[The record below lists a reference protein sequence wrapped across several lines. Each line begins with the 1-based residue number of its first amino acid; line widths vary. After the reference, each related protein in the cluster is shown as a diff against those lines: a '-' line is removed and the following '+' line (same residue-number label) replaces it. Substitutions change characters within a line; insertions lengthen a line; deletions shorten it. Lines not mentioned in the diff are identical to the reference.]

1 MLLGLGLRLAEW
13 IVSALPA
20 RAAYGLADMAGAIW
34 YRSPARRSLVVANLA
49 RVCAATGRAASGP
62 AFERL
67 VRRAFREHA
76 RYYLELLRGPSYP
89 LERIGELVTVRDWE
103 RHEATLKSGPT
114 VMVGAHL
121 GNFEPMGAY
130 FAAHGIPVL
139 SPIEEIRPR
148 ALFEFL
154 RSRRGTGRGVEV
166 VPLSK
171 ALRPMIATL
180 RRGGAVGLVADR
192 DLAGDGLPVTFFGHP
207 TTLPEGPAAL
217 VVMSDASFLAGCCL
231 RLGPDRFDCVGEPI
245 EVVRSGDRQT
255 DVDALTRAMGAQFER
270 QIARAP
276 EQWWGAFQPIWPDI
290 QPAPQ

>member
-1 MLLGLGLRLAEW
+1 MLLGAALRIAEW
-13 IVSALPA
+13 LASALPA
-20 RAAYGLADMAGAIW
+20 RMAYGLADIAGAIW
-34 YRSPARRSLVVANLA
+34 SRSPARRRLVAANLA
-49 RVCAATGRAASGP
+49 RVCAATGRTTSGA

-89 LERIGELVTVRDWE
+89 LDRIGELVSVHDWE
-103 RHEATLKSGPT
+103 RHEATLRSGPT
-114 VMVGAHL
+114 VLVGAHI

-139 SPIEEIRPR
+139 SPIEEIRPQ

-154 RSRRGTGRGVEV
+154 ASRRGTGRGVEI

-171 ALRPMIATL
+171 ARRPMIATL
-180 RRGGAVGLVADR
+180 RRGGAVGLIADR

-207 TTLPEGPAAL
+207 TTMPEGPAQL
-217 VVMSDASFLAGCCL
+217 VVMSDAAFLAGCCL
-231 RLGPDRFDCVGEPI
+231 RIGPDRFDCVGEPI
-245 EVVRSGDRQT
+245 EVKRTGDRRT
-255 DVDALTRAMGAQFER
+255 DVEALTRAMGAEFER

-276 EQWWGAFQPIWPDI
+276 EQWWGAFQPIWPDLGR
-290 QPAPQ
+290 AAT

>member
-1 MLLGLGLRLAEW
+1 MPLRLALGLAER
-13 IVSALPA
+13 IVTALPA
-20 RAAYGLADMAGAIW
+20 SVAYALADIAGRLW
-34 YRSPARRSLVVANLA
+34 SRSPARRRLVSANLA
-49 RVCAATGRAASGP
+49 RVCEATGRASSGP

-89 LERIGELVTVRDWE
+89 LERIGELVTVHDWE
-103 RHEATLKSGPT
+103 RHEATLRSGPT
-114 VMVGAHL
+114 VLVGAHI

-139 SPIEEIRPR
+139 APIEEIRPR

-171 ALRPMIATL
+171 ARRPMIATL
-180 RRGGAVGLVADR
+180 RRGGAVGLIADR
-192 DLAGDGLPVTFFGHP
+192 DLDGDGLPVTFFGHP
-207 TTLPEGPAAL
+207 TTLPQGPAAL
-217 VVMSDASFLAGCCL
+217 AVMSDAAFLAGCCL
-231 RLGPDRFDCVGEPI
+231 RVGPDRFDCVGEPI
-245 EVVRSGDRQT
+245 EVARTGDRRT
-255 DVDALTRAMGAQFER
+255 DVEALTRAMGREFER

-276 EQWWGAFQPIWPDI
+276 EQWWGAFQPIWPDLGR
-290 QPAPQ
+290 ATA

>member
-1 MLLGLGLRLAEW
+1 MLLRLALGLAER

-20 RAAYGLADMAGAIW
+20 NLAYALADTGGRVW
-34 YRSPARRSLVVANLA
+34 YRSPHRRRLVAANLA
-49 RVCAATGRAASGP
+49 RVCTATGRAASGP

-89 LERIGELVTVRDWE
+89 LERIGQLVTVRDWE
-103 RHEATLKSGPT
+103 RHEATLRSGPT
-114 VMVGAHL
+114 VLVGAHL

-139 SPIEEIRPR
+139 SPIEEIRPP

-171 ALRPMIATL
+171 ARRPMIAML
-180 RRGGAVGLVADR
+180 RRGGAVGLIADR

-217 VVMSDASFLAGCCL
+217 VVMSDAAFLAGYCL

-245 EVVRSGDRQT
+245 EVERTGDRRT
-255 DVDALTRAMGAQFER
+255 DVQALTRAMGETLER

-276 EQWWGAFQPIWPDI
+276 EQWWGAFQPIWPDLGR
-290 QPAPQ
+290 AAE

>member
-1 MLLGLGLRLAEW
+1 MLLGLALRLAEW
-13 IVSALPA
+13 MVSVLPA
-20 RAAYGLADMAGAIW
+20 TAAYALADIAGGIW
-34 YRSPARRSLVVANLA
+34 YRSPARRSLVAANLA
-49 RVCAATGRAASGP
+49 RVCEATARASSGP

-89 LERIGELVTVRDWE
+89 LDRIGELVTVRDWE
-103 RHEATLKSGPT
+103 RHEVTLRSGPT
-114 VMVGAHL
+114 VMVGAHI

-148 ALFEFL
+148 ALFEFF

-192 DLAGDGLPVTFFGHP
+192 DLAGDGLPVSFFGHP
-207 TTLPEGPAAL
+207 TTLPEGPAGL
-217 VVMSDASFLAGCCL
+217 VVMSDAAFLAGCCL
-231 RLGPDRFDCVGEPI
+231 RIGPDRFECEAERI
-245 EVVRSGDRQT
+245 EVARTGDRRT
-255 DVDALTRAMGAQFER
+255 DVEALTRAMGAQFER

-276 EQWWGAFQPIWPDI
+276 EQWWGAFQPIWPDLRR
-290 QPAPQ
+290 AAE